1 MLQRGYMMLTAV
13 PWAPGTDAINIIEV
27 LGLDLGHG
35 ERVVTLAPMAQTS
48 GLPGIFSTE
57 VEW

>member
-1 MLQRGYMMLTAV
+1 MMLTAV

-35 ERVVTLAPMAQTS
+35 ERVVTLAPMAQMS

>member
-1 MLQRGYMMLTAV
+1 MMLTAV

-35 ERVVTLAPMAQTS
+35 ERVVTLEPMAQMS